1 MQIRATIPRMEIK
14 RLAAKYVYRIEPK
27 PEGGFIARATDPNV
41 PPIEAATRDELQQK
55 IQSTVLA
62 GLGMDFPGLK
72 LPAGSGE
79 MKFSFHVEKQPDGS
93 FDIHSSDSATAPLNA
108 ASHDHVESHFAEKL
122 VEFMGKHMLRNAPE
136 ALRAQLASGDIKVFI
151 NKSSGFTVTS
161 QLSTVQTPQ
170 LAPSSTVQAADT
182 SSAFASSGPITSS
195 RSSMATFDSSGTPI
209 DSSPITPGNQGS
221 GKFLRILVILLALA
235 AVAFFFLKYR

>member
-1 MQIRATIPRMEIK
+1 MEIK
-14 RLAAKYVYRIEPK
+14 RLAEKYVYRIEAK

-41 PPIEAATRDELQQK
+41 PPLEAATRDELRQK

-93 FDIHSSDSATAPLNA
+93 FDIHSSDPAAAPLNA
-108 ASHDHVESHFAEKL
+108 ASHDQVESHFAEKL
-122 VEFMGKHMLRNAPE
+122 IEFAGKHMLQNAPE
-136 ALRAQLASGDIKVFI
+136 ALRAQMASGDIKVFI
-151 NKSSGFTVTS
+151 KKSSGFTVTTS
-161 QLSTVQTPQ
+161 RSSDQTPQ
-170 LAPSSTVQAADT
+170 LHSAVQGSDASPVVSPVISNRASTVT
-182 SSAFASSGPITSS
+182 IG
-195 RSSMATFDSSGTPI
+195 SSGTPI
-209 DSSPITPGNQGS
+209 DSSPITPGNEGS
-221 GKFLRILVILLALA
+221 SKFFRILLILLALA